1 MAKNFYTYISM
12 QLEKASS
19 NWHQLQSSSK
29 ISPGSVHRCRITG
42 LPPTRP
48 PATTRIADYFGV
60 TWTDILTAWRSDTD
74 IPVDRENTL
83 EEILPEHVIASA
95 KSNSAAAG
103 VSVDTYIQAAVLFFE
118 IVKDTTRKETC
129 IQCLKGVRRF
139 KTNSPIETEMEPYT

>member
-1 MAKNFYTYISM
+1 MGKSFATYIEA
-12 QLEKASS
+12 QLERAGS
-19 NWHQLQSSSK
+19 NWHQLCQATK
-29 ISPGSVHRCRITG
+29 LSPATLQRCRVTG
-42 LPPTRP
+42 KPPRLA

-95 KSNSAAAG
+95 RSNSAAAG

-139 KTNSPIETEMEPYT
+139 KTNSPIETELEPYT